1 MLSAEG
7 IGKNVEQ
14 AIENALF
21 ELKAPRED
29 VDIKILSEGGLF
41 KKARVL
47 VTISED
53 AKAKYEKRTVKE
65 TEKEVKKTE
74 KEVKDTVKETKE
86 EKKETKEEAKEV
98 KKEAKS
104 QEKALKKEEKQT
116 LKEEE
121 ESLESEEDDQPQEK
135 GVDPV
140 EFLEGL
146 FKAAGKDVQINIS
159 EDDKYVTY
167 SVVGENL
174 GDMIGHRGE
183 CYYAINRVLC
193 AAAGKTEKR
202 ILLDIGGYKERRSEV
217 LAELARKT
225 AEKVVRTGRYA
236 RLDPM
241 NPSERRIIHST
252 LADDPRVVTMSRG
265 EEPHRYVMVFLKED
279 GE

>member
-202 ILLDIGGYKERRSEV
+202 ILLDIGGYKEKRSEV